1 MLNCLI
7 SEPCSVPGGVRRG
20 LSISVEVD
28 RLDEPIE
35 VSSGVIYSA
44 GVDWSVRN
52 IFTAGISAP
61 SYHVFIFEASISD
74 FVLGWRPKSA
84 GGWSHMICCPFSL
97 YYNCFRDVV

>member
-44 GVDWSVRN
+44 GVDGSVRN
-52 IFTAGISAP
+52 IFTAGIYRHLATM
-61 SYHVFIFEASISD
+61 FL
-74 FVLGWRPKSA
+74 FVRHLSVTLFWFGGPNLQVA
-84 GGWSHMICCPFSL
+84 G
-97 YYNCFRDVV
+97 RT